1 MLLVVWEYKV
11 GPEHSEEFE
20 AFYRPDGPW
29 VDLFHRTPGYVS
41 TTLMRDIRD
50 PLRYLISDRWSS
62 LEAYE
67 HFRAE
72 HATAYAALEE
82 RGRRLYLKE
91 NEVGR
96 FDFLD

>member
-11 GPEHSEEFE
+11 HPELAEEFE
-20 AFYRPDGPW
+20 AMYRPDGDW
-29 VDLFHRTPGYVS
+29 VELFHRSPGFVS

-62 LEAYE
+62 LAAYE

-72 HATAYAALEE
+72 HAAAYEVLNA
-82 RGRRLYLKE
+82 RGRRLYRNE
-91 NEVGR
+91 GEVGR
-96 FDFLD
+96 FDFLY